1 MGPPI
6 SRGARLAQMEKLPDS
21 VRQAWHALDSEFY
34 DLKDLPFG
42 GLGAGAGVRYILENQ
57 AEFYTAR

>member
-1 MGPPI
+1 
-6 SRGARLAQMEKLPDS
+6 MEKLPDS